1 MTGLVPV
8 AVPASSAQ
16 DKDKAQPRLG
26 TTHRSA
32 RSGRRSSIL
41 SPAAW
46 TRRAPVT
53 EIGVAGTTWRK
64 YVASV
69 ERRLRVLFAEQAVH
83 WSAIDPWLPEAV
95 SALAGAVLGGG
106 KRLRPLFCAYGFM
119 AAGGS
124 GQPSELIDVAAAL
137 ELLHAFALI
146 HDDVMDGSPTR
157 RNQPSLHQRLM
168 EQHDVQRYHGE
179 ARRFGEGTA
188 VLIGDF
194 GFALAQQLVSSAP
207 ASVVATWHQM
217 CTELVMGQ
225 YLDVAG
231 AARGSFTPTRALTVA
246 RYKSGCYT
254 IERPMR
260 LGAVLAGQPVSLA
273 SGLFPFA
280 LPLGEA
286 FQLRDDVIG
295 AFGEQRQSG
304 KPSGEDLRQGKPT
317 LLLAFGQQMA
327 RGPAAAV
334 LARAGEPG
342 LSDSDVEV
350 MRRALEDCGAR
361 QKVERRISAL
371 FRASMELLGDSALPG
386 TVKSGLREIA
396 VRAVW
401 RAA

>member
-1 MTGLVPV
+1 MAETGIAETGIAETGL
-8 AVPASSAQ
+8 AETGLAET
-16 DKDKAQPRLG
+16 G
-26 TTHRSA
+26 M
-32 RSGRRSSIL
+32 
-41 SPAAW
+41 
-46 TRRAPVT
+46 
-53 EIGVAGTTWRK
+53 AGTTWRK

-69 ERRLRVLFAEQAVH
+69 EQRLRVLFAEQALH
-83 WSAIDPWLPEAV
+83 WSSIDPWLPEAV

-119 AAGGS
+119 AAGGA
-124 GQPSELIDVAAAL
+124 GQPPELIDVAAAL

-157 RNQPSLHQRLM
+157 RNQPSLHQQLI
-168 EQHDVQRYHGE
+168 EQHEVLRFHGE

-194 GFALAQQLVSSAP
+194 GFALAQQLISSAP
-207 ASVVATWHQM
+207 APVAATWHQL

-231 AARGSFTPTRALTVA
+231 AARGDLNPTRSLTVA
-246 RYKSGCYT
+246 RYKSGFYT
-254 IERPMR
+254 IERPMQ

-273 SGLFPFA
+273 MGLFPFA
-280 LPLGEA
+280 TPLGEA

-295 AFGEQRQSG
+295 AFGDQRESG

-317 LLLAFGQQMA
+317 MLLAFGQQMA

-342 LSDSDVEV
+342 LGATDVEM

-361 QKVERRISAL
+361 QRVEHRISAL
-371 FRASMELLGDSALPG
+371 FRAAMEVLDDSALPG
-386 TVKSGLREIA
+386 TVKSGLREVA